1 MDVLEAIHTRRSI
14 RKYLDR
20 PVPEELI
27 QKLLAAA
34 MQAREGRPHR
44 RRGDFQ

>member
-1 MDVLEAIHTRRSI
+1 MDTLQAIHTRRSI
-14 RKYLDR
+14 RTYLDQ

-34 MQAREGRPHR
+34 MQAPRPAISSP
-44 RRGDFQ
+44 GNSL

>member
-1 MDVLEAIHTRRSI
+1 MDALTAIHTRRSI
-14 RKYLDR
+14 RKFEDR

-34 MQAREGRPHR
+34 MQRPE
-44 RRGDFQ
+44 RGTPNHGSSW